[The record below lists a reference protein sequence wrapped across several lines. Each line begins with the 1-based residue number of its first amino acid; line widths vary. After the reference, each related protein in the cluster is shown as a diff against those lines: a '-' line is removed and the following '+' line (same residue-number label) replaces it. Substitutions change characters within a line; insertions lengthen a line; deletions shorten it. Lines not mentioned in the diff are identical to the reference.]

1 MRAEAA
7 TIALAVAFA
16 CGCSGDAGTS
26 GHTDGQAPKLQILD
40 PAAKSKLT
48 MDKNTQGK
56 KFNSSSTP
64 QKRISGDSKD
74 LTHQRDGV
82 ALGAASSP
90 EVVGETC

>member
-26 GHTDGQAPKLQILD
+26 GHTDSQAPKLQILD

-48 MDKNTQGK
+48 MDKNTKGK
-56 KFNSSSTP
+56 KLNSFLTP
-64 QKRISGDSKD
+64 SNSIF
-74 LTHQRDGV
+74 
-82 ALGAASSP
+82 
-90 EVVGETC
+90 